1 MYGIIQLV
9 VEEAMLNG
17 ATYVTTFETL
27 EEAKEAF
34 KKEMEEEKRFAE
46 EREVKYEED
55 FYEGNKTMEFV
66 IKFDD
71 YATKYKL
78 IDLSRNF
85 NAITF

>member
-1 MYGIIQLV
+1 MYAIVQLV

-17 ATYVTTFETL
+17 ATYVTTFENL
-27 EEAKEAF
+27 EEAVEAF
-34 KKEMEEEKRFAE
+34 KKEMEEEKMFAE
-46 EREVKYEED
+46 ERGIKYEED
-55 FYEGNKTMEFV
+55 FYEDDNTMEFV

-78 IDLSRNF
+78 IDLSQNF